1 MKVIKSYKNLASPLT
16 LPYLVINSHDVTEH
30 VDLVREHLQATYKPV
45 GKFYKSGQPQRHVLV
60 VLPQARV
67 SEEVLKGEDRA
78 VITSSWAKGRLVAL
92 RFWVGALQIHKA
104 RICLIRL
111 HDARHIAPPLRP
123 VQDILGHSAN
133 HNNTNS
139 APSMKSAERS
149 STHDHMLKNRPREDR
164 GVSSSIART
173 VNHSASPLGMTIP
186 IGLSSS
192 RGQRAFFGTGSGAE
206 RPAIILSLTMSR
218 GRRSLRSIA
227 SGGPRGWERSL
238 RRCALTLL
246 SYRPPTPSPALNPY
260 TALSPRK
267 PGEPLKGL

>member
-1 MKVIKSYKNLASPLT
+1 MQ
-16 LPYLVINSHDVTEH
+16 
-30 VDLVREHLQATYKPV
+30 RV
-45 GKFYKSGQPQRHVLV
+45 GVNAWKGGAPGPWRSLSCPV
-60 VLPQARV
+60 VLAQARV

-192 RGQRAFFGTGSGAE
+192 RGQRAFFGTGSRGGAPCHHLVSHHVQGSAE
-206 RPAIILSLTMSR
+206 PPRQNLPEHSFWGPSWMGEVPPAVRPFYPID
-218 GRRSLRSIA
+218 
-227 SGGPRGWERSL
+227 PQPQ
-238 RRCALTLL
+238 AL
-246 SYRPPTPSPALNPY
+246 P
-260 TALSPRK
+260 
-267 PGEPLKGL
+267 